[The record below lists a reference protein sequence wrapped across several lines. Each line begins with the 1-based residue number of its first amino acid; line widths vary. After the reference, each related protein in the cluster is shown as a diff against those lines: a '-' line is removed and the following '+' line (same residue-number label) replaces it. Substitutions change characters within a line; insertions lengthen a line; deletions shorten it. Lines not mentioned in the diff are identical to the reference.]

1 MTAPSNPRQNDL
13 RRAALPAALAFFALL
28 SACSKGDGP
37 AADARF
43 ARLAPDATGIAFAN
57 QLTETEE
64 LNVLAYEYFY
74 NGGGVAVG
82 DINNDGLPDL
92 YFSGNMVPNK
102 LYLNQGNL
110 QFEDITAQ
118 AGVAGRADGWCT
130 GVHFVDINSDGWL
143 DLYVAYSG
151 DKPEEL
157 RRNEMFINNGDNT
170 FTEKAAE
177 YGLDNPA
184 YTTHS
189 LFFDYDG
196 DGDLDC
202 YLLNHSIYEY
212 KNFDAAYVKKMTD
225 EFAGDKLLRNDGGR
239 FTEVTASAGIRN
251 NPLGFGLGIA
261 AADLDNDG
269 WLDLYVSNDYT
280 EEDYLYMNNGD
291 GTFREELQSR
301 LGHISFFSM
310 GNDIADFNN
319 DGLLDILSLDMLPED
334 NRRQK
339 LLYGP
344 DEYEKFQS
352 RLRNGF
358 YHQIM
363 RNMLHLNNGDGTFSE
378 IGQLAGISNTD
389 WSWAALFADFDN
401 DGWKDLFITNGYL
414 RDYTN
419 RDFMSYYADQRIK
432 ETRGERADALMEMIE
447 RMESTKTQNYLFRN
461 EGELRFSDQSQAW
474 GFGAPM
480 LSNGAVYVDL
490 DGDGDL
496 DLVTNNV
503 NEPAAVYENR
513 GAPGNYLQ
521 VRLEGSGGNRHG
533 IGTRV
538 ELWAGGQRMVQEFM
552 PSRGFQSS
560 MHVPL
565 HFGLG
570 KAARADS
577 LLVRWPSGNTQL
589 LTGVE
594 GNRLLTLSEAD
605 ASASGLAQPATPPL
619 FRLADGLLDFAHQE
633 KPTVDFKRQAL
644 LPYMLTGQG
653 PALAKGDVNGDGL
666 EDVFI
671 GGAKLQAGQL
681 FLQQPDGSFRP
692 SPQEALRRDLIA
704 DDVAALFFDAD
715 GDGDLDLYVASGGY
729 DYLPED
735 LALQDRLYLN
745 DGRGNFSRSPEA
757 LPLMRTS
764 SSCVAAADINGDGA
778 LDLFVGG
785 RLVPGEYP
793 KVPTSYLLLN
803 DGRGQ
808 FRIATDE
815 LAPGLADIGMVTA
828 AVWLEGGQTLALAGE
843 WMPLTF
849 FRKQGGQYQNATE
862 RALDAPTYGLWS
874 ALCAADLDGDGDEDL
889 VAGNFGINSQ
899 MKASA
904 SQPVQLYYADFDDN
918 GAVDPILTYY
928 IQGKPYPAFSRDE
941 LFSQVPS
948 FKKKFTD
955 YASYSVAQIEDI
967 LSPEQMAMAQR
978 LQATELESVWLEN
991 LGGGQWALHRLPAIA
1006 QAAPIHAIQALDAD
1020 GDGRLDLLLAGNLER
1035 ARVSWGRLDA
1045 NYGLLLL
1052 NRGGGRWEAQ
1062 PQHHSGFR
1070 SRGDVRGLL
1079 LLEQRG
1085 RQAVLLGKNDGAAR
1099 VYVRQMEGM

>member
-1 MTAPSNPRQNDL
+1 MNQKRSKTHPGFL
-13 RRAALPAALAFFALL
+13 RWSGLAAAALLALL
-28 SACSKGDGP
+28 ASCDKAETPDGST
-37 AADARF
+37 RF
-43 ARLAPDATGIAFAN
+43 VRLAPKATGITFVN

-102 LYLNQGNL
+102 LYLNRGQL

-118 AGVAGRADGWCT
+118 AGLAGRPDGWCT
-130 GVHFVDINSDGWL
+130 GVHFVDINADGWL
-143 DLYVAYSG
+143 DLYLAYSG
-151 DKPEEL
+151 DKEDDEL
-157 RRNEMFINNGDNT
+157 RRNELYINNGDNT
-170 FTEKAAE
+170 FTERAAE
-177 YGLDNPA
+177 YGLDQPA

-202 YLLNHSIYEY
+202 YLLNHSIYKY
-212 KNFDAAYVKKMTD
+212 QNFDAAYVKKMTD
-225 EFAGDKLLRNDGGR
+225 EYAGDKLLRNDGGR
-239 FTEVTASAGIRN
+239 FVEVTRQAGIRN

-261 AADLDNDG
+261 AADLDGDG
-269 WLDLYVSNDYT
+269 WIDLYVSNDYT
-280 EEDYLYMNNGD
+280 EEDYLYINNGD
-291 GTFREELQSR
+291 GTFREELQER

-310 GNDIADFNN
+310 GSDIADFNN
-319 DGLLDILSLDMLPED
+319 DGWLDIFTLDMLPED

-352 RLRNGF
+352 RLRNNF

-363 RNMLHLNNGDGTFSE
+363 RNMLQLNNGDGTFSE
-378 IGQLAGISNTD
+378 IGQLAGVSNTD

-401 DGWKDLFITNGYL
+401 DGWKDLFVTNGYL

-419 RDFMSYYADQRIK
+419 RDFMAYYADQRI
-432 ETRGERADALMEMIE
+432 RQRQGQGDQGLMEIIS
-447 RMESTKTQNYLFRN
+447 RMESTKTPNYLFRN
-461 EGELRFSDQSQAW
+461 EGGLRFSDQSKAW
-474 GFGAPM
+474 GFGAPL

-496 DLVTNNV
+496 DLVVNNV
-503 NEPAAVYENR
+503 NEPAAIYENR

-521 VRLEGSGGNRHG
+521 VKLEGSGGNRHG
-533 IGTRV
+533 IGARV
-538 ELWAGGQRMVQEFM
+538 EVRANGLRMVQEFM

-560 MHVPL
+560 MHLPL

-570 KAARADS
+570 SATQADS
-577 LLVRWPSGNTQL
+577 LLVRWPSGKTQV
-589 LTGVE
+589 LTAVA
-594 GNRLLTLSEAD
+594 GNRLLTLSEAEAAAPGQPPA
-605 ASASGLAQPATPPL
+605 ASPL
-619 FRLADGLLDFAHQE
+619 FRPAGGILDFAHQE
-633 KPTVDFKRQAL
+633 KPTVDFNRQAL
-644 LPYMLTGQG
+644 LPYMLSGQG
-653 PALAKGDVNGDGL
+653 PAMAKGDVNGDGL
-666 EDVFI
+666 EDLFI
-671 GGAKLQAGQL
+671 GGAKLQAGQI
-681 FLQQPDGSFRP
+681 FLQQADGSFRL

-715 GDGDLDLYVASGGY
+715 GDGHLDLYVASGGY

-745 DGRGNFSRSPEA
+745 DGRGNFSRDPDA

-764 SSCVAAADINGDGA
+764 SSCLAAADLNGDGA

-785 RLVPGEYP
+785 RLIPGEYP
-793 KVPTSYLLLN
+793 QTPTSYLLLN
-803 DGRGQ
+803 DGTGQ
-808 FRIATDE
+808 FRDAAAE

-828 AVWLEGGQTLALAGE
+828 AVWLEGGQTLVLAGE

-849 FRKQGGQYQNATE
+849 FRKQGGRFQNVSAQ
-862 RALDAPTYGLWS
+862 ALDAPTHGLWS
-874 ALCAADLDGDGDEDL
+874 ALIAADLDGDGDEDL
-889 VAGNFGINSQ
+889 VAGNFGSNSQ

-904 SQPVQLYYADFDDN
+904 AQPVRLYYADFDDN
-918 GAVDPILTYY
+918 GSVDPILTYY
-928 IQGKPYPAFSRDE
+928 IQGQSYPAFSRDE
-941 LFSQVPS
+941 IFSQLVS
-948 FKKKFTD
+948 LKKKFTD
-955 YASYSVAQIEDI
+955 YAAYSTAQIEDI
-967 LSPEQMAMAQR
+967 LSPEQLAMAQQ

-991 LGGGQWALHRLPAIA
+991 LGDGQWALRRLPAIA

-1020 GDGRLDLLLAGNLER
+1020 GDGRMDLLLAGNLER
-1035 ARVSWGRLDA
+1035 ARASWGRFDA
-1045 NYGLLLL
+1045 NYGLLLR
-1052 NRGGGRWEAQ
+1052 NRGGGQWEAL
-1062 PQHHSGFR
+1062 PQYRSGFR

-1079 LLEQRG
+1079 LFEQRG
-1085 RQAVLLGKNDGAAR
+1085 RQLVLFGRNNGAAE
-1099 VYVRQMEGM
+1099 VYVRGREEM